1 MTSNLLKQA
10 AAFIKTED
18 RFLITTH
25 VNPDGDA
32 MGSSLALGEILKM
45 IGKEVV
51 YYCDSPVPDQYLFL
65 PGVDQF
71 TRNFADIEPFNV
83 VVVIDC
89 GDLERLGDI
98 SKKIG
103 ETETV
108 LNIDHH
114 MTNNIPGE
122 LRLVDANACAAAEIV
137 YRLIKEL
144 EQPITHAVALNLYT
158 AILTDTGSFRFSNT
172 NRAAF
177 KMCEELV
184 ELGVVPQLVAQQVY
198 GTYSEGRLRLLTE
211 VLNSLEI
218 SPNKIFA
225 MVTVTHAMMT
235 KTRTGPGD
243 INGFVDYPRFIKGTE
258 FAALA
263 REINEKKIHVSLRS
277 KGKVD
282 VSEIAERFGG
292 GGHFTAS
299 GFNMEGTLESV
310 KTHLFQIADSVEK
323 SSQL

>member
-1 MTSNLLKQA
+1 MKKNLLRQA
-10 AAFIKTED
+10 ASLIKHED
-18 RFLITTH
+18 RFLVTTH
-25 VNPDGDA
+25 VNPDGDGI
-32 MGSSLALGEILKM
+32 GSSLALGEVLKM
-45 IGKEVV
+45 MGKEVV
-51 YYCDSPVPDQYLFL
+51 YYCDSPIPNQYLFL
-65 PGVDQF
+65 PGMDQF
-71 TRNFADIEPFNV
+71 TRDLAGTEPCDV
-83 VVVIDC
+83 VIVIDC
-89 GDLERLGDI
+89 GDLERVGDI
-98 SKKIG
+98 SRKIG

-114 MTNNIPGE
+114 TTNHISGE
-122 LRLVDANACAAAEIV
+122 LRLVDANACASAEIV

-144 EQPITHAVALNLYT
+144 EQPITRSVALNLYT

-177 KMCEELV
+177 KICEELV
-184 ELGVVPQLVAQQVY
+184 GLGIVPQLVAQQVY

-225 MVTVTHAMMT
+225 MVTVTLAMMA
-235 KTRTGPGD
+235 KTRTGPGE

-263 REINEKKIHVSLRS
+263 QEIDEKKFHVSLRS

-292 GGHFTAS
+292 GGHFNAS
-299 GFNMEGTLESV
+299 GFNMEGNLESV
-310 KTHLFQIADSVEK
+310 KTHLFGIADSVERP
-323 SSQL
+323 SS